1 MYSILFLFVAVLSP
15 VIHAQQ
21 HLPLTFTI
29 DSLGI
34 VTDNTSNPT
43 IIHDGGG
50 GATQNGYHVQV
61 FADSMT
67 TNEGFNFVHN
77 SVAYYGF
84 VCTLSIRSY
93 LVLHALNGLLAQ
105 S

>member
-1 MYSILFLFVAVLSP
+1 MHAILFLFLTILSP
-15 VIHAQQ
+15 VVHAQQ

-43 IIHDGGG
+43 ILHDGGG

-61 FADSMT
+61 FADSLT
-67 TNEGFNFVHN
+67 TSEGFNLVHN

-84 VCTLSIRSY
+84 VCTLSI
-93 LVLHALNGLLAQ
+93 LDLHSLNGLLAQ